1 MATKDKTTI
10 PPTPTTPTIMSVT
23 DGRRT
28 IGFVIH
34 RGKLGAEAFT
44 ANEKSLGLYP
54 NQRDA
59 ANAVS
64 TGIPSDE
71 GGVPAGGHSSAVQ
84 INE

>member
-1 MATKDKTTI
+1 MVSI
-10 PPTPTTPTIMSVT
+10 Y
-23 DGRRT
+23 DGRECL
-28 IGFVIH
+28 GFVLS
-34 RGKLGAEAFT
+34 RGPRGFEAFT

>member
-10 PPTPTTPTIMSVT
+10 PTTPTTPTIMSVT

-44 ANEKSLGLYP
+44 ANEKSLGLFENVP
-54 NQRDA
+54 A
-59 ANAVS
+59 AA
-64 TGIPSDE
+64 TACWKHTRGQI
-71 GGVPAGGHSSAVQ
+71 GGVS
-84 INE
+84 